1 MRRQIWRWQ
10 RAAINKPLA
19 AEQPLRSQLLSAE
32 QMEVHGRRLAR
43 SQQVHMRPQPDL
55 LLARLKENEGLLDD
69 ASTLLT
75 RMVRDDVRI
84 TPAASGL
91 KHFVAGVAA
100 AGTRGDDDATHP
112 TQESNGTPVTCR
124 PHRMQLGSSRRS
136 P

>member
-1 MRRQIWRWQ
+1 LRRQIWRWQ

-43 SQQVHMRPQPDL
+43 
-55 LLARLKENEGLLDD
+55 LKENEGLLDD

-84 TPAASGL
+84 TP
-91 KHFVAGVAA
+91 
-100 AGTRGDDDATHP
+100 
-112 TQESNGTPVTCR
+112 R
-124 PHRMQLGSSRRS
+124 PLA
-136 P
+136 